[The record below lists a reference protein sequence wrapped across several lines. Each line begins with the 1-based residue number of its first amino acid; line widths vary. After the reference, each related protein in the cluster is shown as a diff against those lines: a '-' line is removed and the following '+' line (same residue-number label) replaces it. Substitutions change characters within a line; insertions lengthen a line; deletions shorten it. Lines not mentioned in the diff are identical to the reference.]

1 MPTEMN
7 ILLVEDS
14 DLDAM
19 ILERTLKRL
28 DLPATVVRAR
38 DGIEALDILAGT
50 APGISIES
58 PFLIL
63 LDINMPRMNGHDFL
77 SALRANPDTA
87 DQIVFMFTTS
97 DNHAD
102 IAEAYMHNV
111 SGYFIKPQ
119 GAAELK
125 TLLTSLFRFW
135 EICQP
140 PVPSPA

>member
-28 DLPATVVRAR
+28 DLPATVVR
-38 DGIEALDILAGT
+38 
-50 APGISIES
+50 ES

-102 IAEAYMHNV
+102 IAEAYKHNV